1 MCRAWEPTPT
11 PASLDRRAPTRPV
24 LWGTRAGSA
33 VRDRERYFTH
43 SGSPRPGPVRP
54 HQYGAYGCGRAAPG
68 VLSGCGGLAG
78 CRGRNGGCGG
88 PGRRPAHGWLA
99 WRRPP
104 RGHAP
109 TGRSSLPGVAEAELD
124 GVGGVGNGA
133 DDPPGHGPLGQE
145 PLVIIQDLLAGVDPQ
160 VALSTRAG
168 PFLSV
173 QAECLI
179 DPDPQHRRR

>member
-11 PASLDRRAPTRPV
+11 PASLDRRAATRPV
-24 LWGTRAGSA
+24 LWGSR
-33 VRDRERYFTH
+33 RL
-43 SGSPRPGPVRP
+43 GSPGWGRVLRPLGVAEAGARPAAPVR
-54 HQYGAYGCGRAAPG
+54 GYGCGRAAPG

-124 GVGGVGNGA
+124 GVGGVGDGA
-133 DDPPGHGPLGQE
+133 DDPPGRGPLGQE

-160 VALSTRAG
+160 VALSTRSRTI
-168 PFLSV
+168 PSV
-173 QAECLI
+173 QLGCPI
-179 DPDPQHRRR
+179 DRGCQQS